1 MSVKTVRH
9 LARQRLAE
17 VGGLAAG
24 EMVVVGVSGGADSVC
39 LLDVLAHWRPALQL
53 HVVHVHHG
61 LRPQAHA
68 EADQVRALADC
79 YGLPFHL
86 RQVHLAAHAPGL
98 EERARHARYAALA
111 QVAHTVGA
119 RTVAVAHTQ
128 NDQAETV
135 LLHLLRGSGLA
146 GLGGMATES
155 TFPTG
160 DPALRLVRPLLAV
173 ARSAVEAYC
182 AAANLPFV
190 VDASNAD
197 PAFAR
202 NRVRHHLLPE
212 LATYNPQA
220 ISHLARLADLAAA
233 EHTLAERWAAN
244 LAERH
249 FTRTPHHVRLARAGW
264 PGLAPAE
271 QVALLRAAIQH
282 LHPTPNTLTFEPVV
296 QAVRFAR
303 HAHPGQTCGLLA
315 GLVLEVTYD
324 AFIIRPSQAGP
335 AITHPQVTATGALAE
350 GWRLEVG
357 PAENHPPGAWCAHV
371 QAASLTAPL
380 SVRAPRRGER
390 VWVVGLPGPAKL
402 SDLLANHKIP
412 QPARARWP
420 LVVCGE
426 AVVWIPGVR
435 VAAHFAAGPHTAP
448 RLAVR
453 LMEDGG
459 PTDGSQI

>member
-9 LARQRLAE
+9 LARWRLADM
-17 VGGLAAG
+17 GGLAADDP
-24 EMVVVGVSGGADSVC
+24 VVVGVSGGADSVC
-39 LLDVLAHWRPALQL
+39 LLDVLAHWRPSLQL
-53 HVVHVHHG
+53 HVAHVHHG

-68 EADQVRALADC
+68 EADHVRALAARLGVPC
-79 YGLPFHL
+79 HVTHL
-86 RQVHLAAHAPGL
+86 HLGPAAPGL
-98 EERARHARYAALA
+98 EERARQARYAALA
-111 QVAHTVGA
+111 EVAHTVGA

-146 GLGGMATES
+146 GLAGMAVCAPY
-155 TFPTG
+155 PTG

-173 ARSAVEAYC
+173 SRAAVEAYC
-182 AAANLPFV
+182 AAAHLPFV

-220 ISHLARLADLAAA
+220 VSHLARLADLAHA
-233 EHTLAERWAAN
+233 EHTLSARWVAHLAAHH
-244 LAERH
+244 LHGEPPCLRVARH
-249 FTRTPHHVRLARAGW
+249 AWVTLDT
-264 PGLAPAE
+264 AE
-271 QVALLRAAIQH
+271 QNALMRAALQR
-282 LHPTPNTLTFEPVV
+282 LCPPANMVTFEPVA

-303 HAHPGQTCGLLA
+303 HAQPGQTCGLLA

-324 AFIIRPSQAGP
+324 SLLIRPAEAGP
-335 AITHPQVTATGALAE
+335 VTTHPQVTETGALAA

-357 PAENHPPGAWCAHV
+357 PADQHPPGAWCAHV
-371 QAASLTAPL
+371 DAATLTAPL

-390 VWVVGLPGPAKL
+390 VWAVGLPGPAKL

-412 QPARARWP
+412 QPARAGWP

-435 VAAHFAAGPHTAP
+435 VTEPFAAHAHTAH

-453 LMEDGG
+453 LMEA
-459 PTDGSQI
+459 

>member
-9 LARQRLAE
+9 LARQRLAD

-24 EMVVVGVSGGADSVC
+24 ETVVVGVSGGADSVC
-39 LLDVLAHWRPALQL
+39 LLDVLAHWQPALKV
-53 HVVHVHHG
+53 HVAHVHHG
-61 LRPQAHA
+61 LRPQASA
-68 EADQVRALADC
+68 EADQVRALAGR

-98 EERARHARYAALA
+98 EERARQARYAALA
-111 QVAHTVGA
+111 EVAHAVGA

-146 GLGGMATES
+146 GLAGMALHAP
-155 TFPTG
+155 FPTG
-160 DPALRLVRPLLAV
+160 DTALRLVRPLLAV
-173 ARSAVEAYC
+173 SRAAVEAYC
-182 AAANLPFV
+182 AAAGLPFV

-197 PAFAR
+197 PTFAR

-212 LATYNPQA
+212 LATYNPQSA
-220 ISHLARLADLAAA
+220 EHLARLADLARA
-233 EHTLAERWAAN
+233 EHTLAARWVTHLVAQHVQGEPPHLHIA
-244 LAERH
+244 RH
-249 FTRTPHHVRLARAGW
+249 LW
-264 PGLAPAE
+264 PTLDMAE
-271 QVALLRAAIQH
+271 QCALLRAAIHQ
-282 LHPTPNTLTFEPVV
+282 LRPQTDTVTFEPVV
-296 QAVRFAR
+296 QAARFAR
-303 HAHPGQTCGLLA
+303 HAQPGQTCGLLA

-324 AFIIRPSQAGP
+324 ALVIRPAQLGP
-335 AITHPQVTATGALAE
+335 YANHPQVADNGSLAI
-350 GWRLEVG
+350 GWRLDVG
-357 PAENHPPGAWCAHV
+357 PADVQPPDRWCAHV
-371 QAASLTAPL
+371 DAASLAAPL
-380 SVRAPRRGER
+380 NVRAPRRGER

-402 SDLLANHKIP
+402 SDLFNNHKIP

-435 VAAHFAAGPHTAP
+435 VAAPFAVSPHTAH

-453 LMEDGG
+453 LMKE
-459 PTDGSQI
+459 